1 VLSLSKHRGA
11 NAESVHRANSPR
23 ARQKNGAHPTHARLR
38 RGAGKPP
45 VLSIN
50 KENTMKMRQ
59 FLALSGLLIASFT
72 TSAAPLYAGKKVL
85 FIDSYSPEYV
95 WSAKLATSIKNVLAP
110 EIIKGQPDS
119 GDAQR
124 APTGI
129 EFRVLSMDTKRNLSE
144 EFKQMAALKAKAEIE
159 SFKPDVVIACDDNA
173 SKYLIVPFY
182 KDADLPFVFCGV
194 NWDASVYGYPFKN
207 VTGMVEVDLVE
218 QITKNLKPYAKGGR
232 IGMLGADDPALYKL
246 LENYQKVVGL
256 EFTKL
261 YFPADFSTWKQDFL
275 RAQKEVDMLII
286 SSHAAVKG
294 WDDAQ
299 ARAFVEANS
308 EIPAGTPYD
317 WEIPYALLG
326 LTLMAEEHGVWA
338 AETALKILGGTPA
351 SEIPIVTNKQ
361 GHLMLNLHM
370 ADKLNIAFKPG
381 MLKLAEI
388 IR

>member
-1 VLSLSKHRGA
+1 MKI
-11 NAESVHRANSPR
+11 
-23 ARQKNGAHPTHARLR
+23 RQL
-38 RGAGKPP
+38 
-45 VLSIN
+45 
-50 KENTMKMRQ
+50 
-59 FLALSGLLIASFT
+59 FALSGLLLASFNT
-72 TSAAPLYAGKKVL
+72 LAASPYAGKKVL

-110 EIIKGQPDS
+110 EIIKNMAEDEGEN
-119 GDAQR
+119 R

-129 EFRVLSMDTKRNLSE
+129 EFKVLSMDTKRNLSE
-144 EFKQMAALKAKAEIE
+144 EFKQMAALKAKTEIE
-159 SFKPDVVIACDDNA
+159 AFKPDVVIACDDNA

-207 VTGMVEVDLVE
+207 VTGIVEVDLVE
-218 QITKNLKPYAKGGR
+218 EIIKNLKTYAKGDR
-232 IGMLGADDPALYKL
+232 IGYIGAIDPAVDKV
-246 LENYQKVVGL
+246 LENYRKVLGL

-261 YFPADFSTWKQDFL
+261 YLPADFATWKQDFK
-275 RAQKEVDMLII
+275 RAQKEVDMLFI
-286 SSHAAVKG
+286 SSHSAVKD

-308 EIPAGTPYD
+308 EIPSGTPYD

-361 GHLMLNLHM
+361 GHLLLNLRL
-370 ADKLNIAFKPG
+370 AEKLNVAFKPG

>member
-1 VLSLSKHRGA
+1 
-11 NAESVHRANSPR
+11 
-23 ARQKNGAHPTHARLR
+23 
-38 RGAGKPP
+38 
-45 VLSIN
+45 
-50 KENTMKMRQ
+50 MKMRE
-59 FLALSGLLIASFT
+59 FLALSGLLLASFT
-72 TSAAPLYAGKKVL
+72 AQAAPPYAGKKVL

-110 EIIKGQPDS
+110 EIIRNMAEGE
-119 GDAQR
+119 GENR

-129 EFRVLSMDTKRNLSE
+129 EFRALSMDTKRNLSE

-159 SFKPDVVIACDDNA
+159 TFKPDVVIACDDNA

-218 QITKNLKPYAKGGR
+218 EILKNLKTYAKGER
-232 IGMLGADDPALYKL
+232 IGFLGALDPAVDKVLQ
-246 LENYQKVVGL
+246 NYRKVLGL
-256 EFTKL
+256 KFAKL
-261 YFPADFSTWKQDFL
+261 YLPADFAAWKQDFK
-275 RAQKEVDMLII
+275 RAQKEVDMLFI
-286 SSHAAVKG
+286 SSHSAVKD

-299 ARAFVEANS
+299 AWAFVEANS
-308 EIPAGTPYD
+308 EIPSGTPYD

-361 GHLMLNLHM
+361 GHLLLNLRL
-370 ADKLNIAFKPG
+370 AEKLDIAFKPG